1 MRREEP
7 HIREYAIFHLKKLK
21 VLDGVGIEMSELK
34 NSKQRFAGRLTEEL
48 LENRYK
54 GTVKDAA
61 KLDLSQAKLRDFDEA
76 FTSAQFPKLT
86 DLNIAE
92 NALSSLNCFS
102 MMPNMVQLNASRNK
116 IDSLYCKDYA

>member
-1 MRREEP
+1 MELYIGNNQLSYYREIQNLKVHQKLIILDISNNPMRREEP

-21 VLDGVGIEMSELK
+21 VLDGVGIEMGELK

-54 GTVKDAA
+54 GAIKDAT

-76 FTSAQFPKLT
+76 FTT
-86 DLNIAE
+86 T
-92 NALSSLNCFS
+92 
-102 MMPNMVQLNASRNK
+102 
-116 IDSLYCKDYA
+116 